1 MTPEEVKLRNEQRKK
16 SYIDNPVYDA
26 REQAIMDQEGLDQVK
41 AINDRKRREEAEA
54 NRIKGGG
61 QDAAEGD
68 FEIPVGVTE
77 VEGEETVD
85 GGAVGYKEL
94 ADSYYEAMQAGSD

>member
-1 MTPEEVKLRNEQRKK
+1 LTLKKYKLRNEQVKK
-16 SYIDNPVYDA
+16 KRESYIDNPVYDA
-26 REQAIMDQEGLDQVK
+26 REQAIIDQEGLDQVK
-41 AINDRKRREEAEA
+41 KIRDRQRAEEAEA

-77 VEGEETVD
+77 VGR
-85 GGAVGYKEL
+85 
-94 ADSYYEAMQAGSD
+94 